1 MTVVPLRPDA
11 PKTNN
16 PFRHFHDLGWPNLL
30 PLLPVDAKI
39 SPRWEY
45 VQKSIAKHGEEKAL
59 GQMLGKAPAARYS
72 DGTWG
77 GFKGWRKHELTEAD
91 LDLWHGWGANVGF
104 RLPRGWV
111 VFDIDI
117 TDEKWAD
124 EAERIIVDT
133 LGASPCRIGLAPK
146 RMLFYRLTDPVKG
159 GWVFTHI
166 GGNVE
171 AVEMFT
177 DGRQVALFGMH
188 KGAGR
193 PYQWPRKPV
202 HHDDITL
209 IRPDQ
214 YDEVQ
219 AALLAALPEA
229 SSHRESTSADRE
241 LVNQESLRGDPVM
254 VRKAVAALPNNRDIY
269 PTRDDYIKMAAAI
282 KAAMPD
288 DEEEAFDLWTEWA
301 EKDNG
306 GLPEI
311 WRKDWN
317 GLGDRFAIGAGFL
330 YDQAERHS
338 GGQFTL
344 AEVHFEPVAERAVS
358 PFDLQ
363 AEQEREDREDD
374 LFPVLRLSDIENRP
388 PPTFLVDRHIPQVST
403 GFLYSAPGIGKSFL
417 ALDMALTI
425 AFGQADWHGDKIDAG
440 DDKPAVLYIAAE
452 GSFGF
457 RNRVRAWRAARN
469 IDADADDTF
478 VMIERTI
485 NFMDP
490 EDINKLIRTVRKAV
504 QRRPCLVVVDTVSR
518 SMPGADENLQ
528 KEMTLFVKAC
538 DHVKDAF
545 QCAVIGVHHAGKSG
559 DMRGSTVLRGAGDFV
574 FKLERAKGA
583 QIGHLTCEKQKDAQD
598 GWTEPYLFEHVSLDD
613 GQSSLVACRAALP
626 GGKEGPMTPSL
637 ASMVLVAMKAA
648 WEAGAPWGKTRRAG
662 ELYAVARM
670 VKDHG
675 LTAEQAESYLGLW
688 MADGTICLAEVSRK
702 TKRVGYQVVREGVG
716 DAAHFTPVSED
727 HNDTQN
733 RHTDSDDVFG

>member
-1 MTVVPLRPDA
+1 MQTTTSDFQRLWA
-11 PKTNN
+11 
-16 PFRHFHDLGWPNLL
+16 LGYSRV
-30 PLLPVDAKI
+30 LPVIPHDAEI
-39 SPRWEY
+39 SENSSLYRRVGTHQDARGKLPGTKGYSGKWSSWDWTQHTTDESDLPRWEAMGAG
-45 VQKSIAKHGEEKAL
+45 VGIATGDGLIAIDADTIDEALAKIIRDKVKEHFGETPIRVGRYPKAL
-59 GQMLGKAPAARYS
+59 YLIR
-72 DGTWG
+72 
-77 GFKGWRKHELTEAD
+77 
-91 LDLWHGWGANVGF
+91 V
-104 RLPRGWV
+104 
-111 VFDIDI
+111 
-117 TDEKWAD
+117 
-124 EAERIIVDT
+124 
-133 LGASPCRIGLAPK
+133 
-146 RMLFYRLTDPVKG
+146 TDPYAYRRIDFG
-159 GWVFTHI
+159 DER
-166 GGNVE
+166 VE
-171 AVEMFT
+171 LLSDRKFF
-177 DGRQVALFGMH
+177 VAEGIHNKTLKPYTWPKPLVPYDDLPLFEPTQIDAFMEDLR
-188 KGAGR
+188 AN
-193 PYQWPRKPV
+193 
-202 HHDDITL
+202 
-209 IRPDQ
+209 
-214 YDEVQ
+214 
-219 AALLAALPEA
+219 LPEA
-229 SSHRESTSADRE
+229 SKVIIEGGGDTAI
-241 LVNQESLRGDPVM
+241 NQEALRGDLRSVTAA
-254 VRKAVAALPNNRDIY
+254 VRSTPNTSQHF
-269 PTRDDYIKMAAAI
+269 PTREAYRDFGYAI
-282 KAAMPD
+282 KASLPD
-288 DEEEAFDLWTEWA
+288 HEHEALDLYHEWCGRWDDG
-301 EKDNG
+301 DND
-306 GLPEI
+306 PDI
-311 WRKDWN
+311 VNADWRRMKPPF
-317 GLGDRFAIGAGFL
+317 RRGAGWL
-330 YDQAERHS
+330 YEQAETLSEGR
-338 GGQFTL
+338 FTT
-344 AEVHFEPVAERAVS
+344 AMVHFEPVAERAVS

-363 AEQEREDREDD
+363 ALAEQEDREDD

-388 PPTFLVDRHIPQVST
+388 PPTFLIDRHIPQVST

-598 GWTEPYLFEHVSLDD
+598 GWTEPYLFEPVSLDD

-626 GGKEGPMTPSL
+626 GGREGPMTPSL
-637 ASMVLVAMKAA
+637 AGMVLVAMKAA

-716 DAAHFTPVSED
+716 EASHFTPVNED
-727 HNDTQN
+727 HDDTQN